1 MRGVWLAV
9 VLALGL
15 SACANVPQQEP
26 APDSQPK
33 TDSQQAA
40 SANTQLGVRYLQQGE
55 PRQALRKLRKALR
68 QDPDNAD
75 AHTVTGI
82 VYERLD
88 RPEQAEKHY
97 RRAVELDGN
106 NGTALNNY
114 GRFLCDRGDVDR
126 GLTMF
131 DRAADNPLY
140 DRVAVALTNA
150 GNCALNAGRKD
161 VGEDYL
167 LRALEANKT
176 FPPALLR
183 MARLRYEQGHYLNAR
198 AFYQRYLDAAPQ
210 TAQSA
215 WLGLRIEH
223 ELGNQDAV
231 ASYRLLLNN
240 RFPESP
246 ETRQMLEWESDGKL

>member
-1 MRGVWLAV
+1 MRCVWLAMA
-9 VLALGL
+9 LAVAL
-15 SACANVPQQEP
+15 SACANVPQQASVPGSPPE
-26 APDSQPK
+26 
-33 TDSQQAA
+33 TNSQQAA
-40 SANTQLGVRYLQQGE
+40 RANTQLGVRYLQQGD
-55 PRQALRKLRKALR
+55 PRQALRKLRKALN

-97 RRAVELDGN
+97 RRAVELDGS

-114 GRFLCDRGDVDR
+114 GRFLCDGGDVDR
-126 GLTMF
+126 ALAMF
-131 DRAADNPLY
+131 DQAADNPLY
-140 DRVAVALTNA
+140 DDVAVALTNA
-150 GNCALNAGRKD
+150 ANCALDAGRRD
-161 VGEDYL
+161 LGEDYL
-167 LRALEANKT
+167 LRALEADDT

-215 WLGLRIEH
+215 WLGLRIERK
-223 ELGNQDAV
+223 LGNRDAV

-240 RFPESP
+240 LFPESP
-246 ETRQMLEWESDGKL
+246 QTRQMLEWESDGRL